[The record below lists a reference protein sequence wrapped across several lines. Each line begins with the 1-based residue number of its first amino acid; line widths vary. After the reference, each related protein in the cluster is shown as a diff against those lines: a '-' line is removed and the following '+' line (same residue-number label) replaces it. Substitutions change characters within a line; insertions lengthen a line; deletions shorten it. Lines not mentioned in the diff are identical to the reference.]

1 MSRFRDITGQKF
13 NYLTAIRYIGHGEW
27 LFRCDCGKEVV
38 LRGRSVYNNAQ
49 KSCGCQAIKLISGP
63 KKDLVGQRFGRLI
76 VKEYVGNAEWKCVCD
91 CGKTVIR
98 RARALRIFKTPSCG
112 CLRKDGI
119 IHKHDMTDTP
129 IYRTWEGMRA
139 RTYNPNIPAYA
150 SYGGRG
156 IKVCDRWLGEHGFE
170 NFLADMGE
178 RPSKDHSIDRID
190 VNGDYCPENC
200 RWATRKEQMNNL
212 RKTIYLEHTGERKP
226 FQDWVRLFGVN
237 KASAYGRYRNGK
249 SFDEIFS
256 NRRLPYKRTKKEAVG
271 LALMTNKD

>member
-1 MSRFRDITGQKF
+1 MSATQNG
-13 NYLTAIRYIGHGEW
+13 
-27 LFRCDCGKEVV
+27 
-38 LRGRSVYNNAQ
+38 SVY
-49 KSCGCQAIKLISGP
+49 AIA
-63 KKDLVGQRFGRLI
+63 GRL
-76 VKEYVGNAEWKCVCD
+76 
-91 CGKTVIR
+91 
-98 RARALRIFKTPSCG
+98 L
-112 CLRKDGI
+112 
-119 IHKHDMTDTP
+119 
-129 IYRTWEGMRA
+129 
-139 RTYNPNIPAYA
+139 
-150 SYGGRG
+150 YGGRG

-190 VNGDYCPENC
+190 VNGDYCTENC

-212 RKTIYLEHTGERKP
+212 RKTIYLEHNGERKP

-256 NRRLPYKRTKKEAVG
+256 NGRLPYKRTKKEAVG